1 MLASEPLVIVS
12 VNTTL
17 FGREPPEA
25 NSVGTYGSGWD
36 TLISTPSSQSIVS
49 PNAAVGLAG
58 EINPR
63 GGSSM
68 GSDSGEGSAAA
79 SVASAVATF
88 SPFMI
93 GGAVAAPGTER
104 GGTSG
109 ETGPAIET
117 IMAVSAAP
125 SLPLRTNERIESAS
139 AIVRSTDPTI
149 E

>member
-88 SPFMI
+88 SSFMI
-93 GGAVAAPGTER
+93 AGTVSVTVTTMVEKSVR
-104 GGTSG
+104 TKP
-109 ETGPAIET
+109 TIET
-117 IMAVSAAP
+117 IMAVSAAH
-125 SLPLRTNERIESAS
+125 SLPLSTNERIESAS

-149 E
+149 